1 MKTWSS
7 GKADVKFV
15 KAFRDLR
22 TYLDHPTGY
31 LKASTTS
38 TSILKSILR
47 GPDPKEKKYSRWI
60 ILPLKFSNQLFFG
73 HTSMLD
79 LLPATLVWNGRTT
92 GPFWFV
98 SGFSL
103 LPAASSQS
111 HSQPRYQH
119 QCVHPMLDINSPSST
134 AWWVFQSCF
143 WQIPWEFV
151 SPPSQEVSLC

>member
-1 MKTWSS
+1 M
-7 GKADVKFV
+7 
-15 KAFRDLR
+15 
-22 TYLDHPTGY
+22 YLDHPTGY

-47 GPDPKEKKYSRWI
+47 GPDPKEKNHSRWI
-60 ILPLKFSNQLFFG
+60 ILPFKFSNQLFFG
-73 HTSMLD
+73 HISMLD
-79 LLPATLVWNGRTT
+79 LLPAMLVGNGRTT
-92 GPFWFV
+92 GPFRFV

-103 LPAASSQS
+103 LPAASCQS

-119 QCVHPMLDINSPSST
+119 QCVHPMLGINSPSST

-151 SPPSQEVSLC
+151 SPPSQEVLLC